1 MELTFNH
8 NGKSYQFDTSTPIDI
23 SLSVMRNTPGANC
36 FYTEKPKYESYR
48 AGNFVGNVAMGG
60 ACNVD
65 IITFTPHGNGTHTEC
80 IGHINAQG
88 CLITDALKEAFL
100 VSQLISVTPEHID
113 GDLVITLE
121 SMLLAGINSE
131 LQAILIRTLPNQDS
145 KKIQDYSGTNP
156 AYFAPE
162 ALQWLTDH
170 HIKHL
175 LCDIPSVDRED
186 DGGKLLAHKAFFGV
200 RNAPRL
206 DATITELIYV
216 PSAINDG
223 YYMLNL
229 QIAPF
234 QSDASPSRPLLY
246 SMLELTK

>member
-1 MELTFNH
+1 MELSFNH
-8 NGKSYQFDTSTPIDI
+8 NGKSYQFNTSTPIDI

-36 FYTEKPKYESYR
+36 FYTDKPKYESYR
-48 AGNFVGNVAMGG
+48 AGNFVGNVALGG

-88 CLITDALKEAFL
+88 RLITETLKEAFL
-100 VSQLISVTPEHID
+100 VSQLISVTPEHIN

-121 SMLLAGINSE
+121 SIIAAGISSE
-131 LQAILIRTLPNQDS
+131 AEAIIIRTIPNHDS
-145 KKIQDYSGTNP
+145 KIILDYSGTNP

-162 ALQWLTDH
+162 ALQWLTDNK
-170 HIKHL
+170 IKHL

-200 RNAPRL
+200 PNAPRL
-206 DATITELIYV
+206 DATITELIYA
-216 PSAINDG
+216 PSSISDG
-223 YYMLNL
+223 YYLLNL

-234 QSDASPSRPLLY
+234 QSDASPSRPLLFP
-246 SMLELTK
+246 LLKPTN